1 MKDYYAE
8 ILEKQFLN
16 FFNKSLRKKGVTGEI
31 LLQLL
36 ESRLDNTVFRLGIT
50 STRRFARQIVS
61 HKHITV
67 NNKVVNIPSFILKKG
82 DVIGIKEKSLKFL
95 SINYDKKYSWLSW
108 DSDKMIGKFLFLPNR
123 KEIPEKINDQSIV
136 ELYSK

>member
-1 MKDYYAE
+1 MLIY
-8 ILEKQFLN
+8 
-16 FFNKSLRKKGVTGEI
+16 
-31 LLQLL
+31 LLLY
-36 ESRLDNTVFRLGIT
+36 
-50 STRRFARQIVS
+50 
-61 HKHITV
+61 
-67 NNKVVNIPSFILKKG
+67 LKKG